1 MVLIEAG
8 DAANQPPVFVNRERE
23 ITELRA
29 LASRGEPALAL
40 LYGRRRV
47 GKTYLL
53 DHAWPDRRVFY
64 FLAGATTLEANRRE
78 LLRELASFVTDP
90 SDADPQERPTWRS
103 VFRLLA
109 DLATDAPLVV
119 VLDEFQNLLLEDGSV
134 ASDLMAVW
142 DREVRGRPLM
152 LVACGSEVGTMAAL
166 ESASGPLFGRW
177 NWTARLKPF
186 DYFNAARMLP
196 GRDLRERTVAYGVLG
211 GTPRYLATVRPNDDL
226 QARLTEAVLS
236 PRGEVHV
243 QLDRLIDQEQGIRDA
258 AEYRA
263 VLTAIAG
270 GATTL
275 QAIAN
280 VTGRQ
285 DRVHTV
291 RRTAGILEDLGWVR
305 HETNFAAHPRATVRY
320 RISDPALR
328 FWYRFV
334 YPNRSRLER
343 GDAAAVWASEVQPN
357 LNTFMGA
364 AFEDVT
370 RQALT
375 RIEERLGLPPVKH
388 AARWEGRA
396 RSGRSVELDL
406 VAELSDHRMLTG
418 EVKWSSRP
426 VGAKVHV
433 QHLRKLD
440 DLAGSG
446 QGWARD
452 ALDVTRG
459 AGFLYVSA
467 AGFDSAMHAVAGEDP
482 RVQLLD
488 LADLYEGLQD

>member
-1 MVLIEAG
+1 MVSINS
-8 DAANQPPVFVNRERE
+8 DAARVAPPNFVNREHE
-23 ITELRA
+23 LAELRA
-29 LASRGEPALAL
+29 LADRYEPALAL

-64 FLAGATTLEANRRE
+64 FLAGNTTLEANRQE
-78 LLRELASFVTDP
+78 LLRELTPFV
-90 SDADPQERPTWRS
+90 ADPRDVDPEERPTWRS

-109 DLATDAPLVV
+109 DLAAEAPLIV
-119 VLDEFQNLLLEDGSV
+119 VLDEFQNLLHEGGAV

-142 DREVRGRPLM
+142 DREVKNRPLM
-152 LVACGSEVGTMAAL
+152 LVACGSEVGTMASL

-196 GRDLRERTVAYGVLG
+196 GRDLRERTMAYGMLG
-211 GTPRYLATVRPNDDL
+211 GTPRYLATVQPGDDL
-226 QARLTEAVLS
+226 ATRITQAVLS

-243 QLDRLIDQEQGIRDA
+243 QLDRLMDQEQGIRDA

-270 GATTL
+270 GHTTL
-275 QAIAN
+275 QAIASA
-280 VTGRQ
+280 TGRS

-305 HETNFAAHPRATVRY
+305 HESNYAAHRRAVARY
-320 RISDPALR
+320 RIGDPALR

-343 GDAAAVWASEVQPN
+343 GDAEAVWRSEVQPN
-357 LNTFMGA
+357 LGTFMGA
-364 AFEDVT
+364 AFEEVAV
-370 RQALT
+370 QAL
-375 RIEERLGLPPVKH
+375 RRRHSHPEGWPVKQT
-388 AARWEGRA
+388 ARWEGRA
-396 RSGRSVELDL
+396 KNGRSVEIDL
-406 VAELSDHRMLTG
+406 VAELEGGRILTG
-418 EVKWSSRP
+418 EFKWSSRP
-426 VGAKVHV
+426 VGVKVHH
-433 QHLRKLD
+433 HLLRNLE
-440 DLAGSG
+440 DLAESG

-452 ALDVTRG
+452 ARAGTRS

-467 AGFDSAMHAVAGEDP
+467 AGFAPDMLDAARHDP
-482 RVQLLD
+482 RIHLLT
-488 LADLYEGLQD
+488 LADLYDGLDV